1 MGQNKYYMRGTTIL
15 LTTAPRGTCDILPS
29 RVKYWQK
36 LEKTIREIC
45 TTFGYEEIRT
55 PIFEHTELFLRGIGN
70 TTDIVSK
77 EMYTFSDRGYRSITL
92 RPENTASVV
101 RAYLENKLYAN
112 NPLVKLFYIGAM
124 FRYDRPQAG
133 RFRQFH
139 QFGVEA
145 IGAKGPSIDAEIIA
159 LAHAV
164 LDKLGLTGTQLLI
177 NSVGCPNCRPKY
189 REVLQN
195 FFREKLHDLCSDCQ
209 SRFEQNPLRILDCKN
224 KNCKDLAVG
233 FPTLSTCL
241 CEECIDHFSDLQN
254 YLKSA
259 NIDYH
264 IDQSLVRGLDYYTK
278 TAFEF
283 KYSPLGAQD
292 AVCGGGR
299 YDGLIR
305 ECGGDSTPGIGFAMG
320 IERILLALEKQNL
333 LQAEVETPNVF
344 IVSMDKASE
353 LAAFGLL
360 NKLRINSIYADMDFN
375 GRSFKSQMKLAN
387 KLQAKKLIIIG
398 SDELANAKL
407 VLKNMAT
414 GEQETLP
421 LNDFDLLLLKI

>member
-1 MGQNKYYMRGTTIL
+1 M
-15 LTTAPRGTCDILPS
+15 LTNAPRGTSDILPS

-36 LEKTIREIC
+36 LETTIREIC

-55 PIFEHTELFLRGIGN
+55 PIFEHTELFLRGIGT

-77 EMYTFSDRGYRSITL
+77 EMYTFTDRGDRSITL

-112 NPLVKLFYIGAM
+112 TPLVKLFYIGAM

-145 IGAKGPSIDAEIIA
+145 IGAKGPNIDAEIIA
-159 LAHAV
+159 LAAAV
-164 LDKLGLTGTQLLI
+164 LSKLGLTDTKLLI
-177 NSVGCPNCRPKY
+177 NSVGCPQCRPKY
-189 REVLQN
+189 REVLQS
-195 FFREKLHDLCSDCQ
+195 FFREKLAGLCPDCN

-224 KNCKDLAVG
+224 KSCQELAVG

-241 CEECIDHFSDLQN
+241 CDECVEHFFDLRN

-264 IDQSLVRGLDYYTK
+264 VDQSLVRGLDYYTK

-299 YDGLIR
+299 YDGLIE

-320 IERILLALEKQNL
+320 IERILLALEKQDL
-333 LQAEVETPNVF
+333 LQAEEVLPTVF
-344 IVSMDKASE
+344 IASMDKDSAII
-353 LAAFGLL
+353 AFGLL
-360 NKLRINSIYADMDFN
+360 NKLRLNSIYADMDFN
-375 GRSFKSQMKLAN
+375 NRSFKSQMKLAN

-398 SDELANAKL
+398 SEEMANAQL
-407 VLKNMAT
+407 VLKNMEN

-421 LNDFDLLLLKI
+421 LNDFDLLLKKI